1 MPIIDERR
9 VSFDLGALKDVIMLS
24 QFAAM
29 SIGLPNNLPSG
40 IGLDASAYTVNFDF
54 AGNLIMV
61 TADKVGALLISY
73 CIRSGIRVPRQTKRT
88 VIVEERAI
96 TLVFREDY
104 LMTPAAKPDQ
114 PQPNVRSRTYQYHS
128 Q

>member
-9 VSFDLGALKDVIMLS
+9 VSFDLGALKDVIKLS

-29 SIGLPNNLPSG
+29 SIGLPDNLPSG
-40 IGLDASAYTVNFDF
+40 IGLNASAGTVTFDF
-54 AGNLIMV
+54 AGNQITV
-61 TADKVGALLISY
+61 AGDKVGALLLSY
-73 CIRSGIRVPRQTKRT
+73 CIRSGIRVPRQPKRS
-88 VIVEERAI
+88 VIVEGTAI

-104 LMTPAAKPDQ
+104 SITPSAKPDQ
-114 PQPNVRSRTYQYHS
+114 AHPNVRSRTYQYHN